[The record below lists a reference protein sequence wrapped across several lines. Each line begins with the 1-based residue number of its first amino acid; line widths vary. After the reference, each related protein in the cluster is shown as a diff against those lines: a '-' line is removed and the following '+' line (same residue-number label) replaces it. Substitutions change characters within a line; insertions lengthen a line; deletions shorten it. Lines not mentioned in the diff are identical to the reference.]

1 MPEIDHEALV
11 AWMDTRGVTPTELA
25 QAVDVSLQYVCDIRA
40 GRVRLVRNV
49 ILRRRIAE
57 HLHVHPRFIEKNA
70 KAVA

>member
-1 MPEIDHEALV
+1 MPEIDHEALA

-25 QAVDVSLQYVCDIRA
+25 QAVDVSLSYICDIRA
-40 GRVRLVRNV
+40 GRSTLVRNV

-57 HLHVHPRFIEKNA
+57 HLGVPVRLIETNA